1 MSAYEPPTIIST
13 IYNPAFFETSATNTI
28 TQAQAN
34 ALYLKKKTADTATA
48 LETFSAGIATTS
60 LAASSFAT
68 VGGTLGVTGV
78 LTGTGNINTNSLGS
92 IGGTLALGGLDII
105 NLGTSG
111 GRSAACSINTV
122 GTGLTAIAGNVGQ
135 TIRMFGATQ
144 GTEYQYDNT
153 NLIVGTQ
160 NMALY
165 STQTSG
171 RLDIGTGARL
181 LTGQGGGIN
190 VGTGSGGVAN
200 PITIGGA
207 SSALTLNGGNISI
220 GNSFSTTTL
229 NGVISFANLAID
241 SVDRATAGTL
251 SLGTSIANLVNI
263 SRSTINTAI
272 LGTLSVA
279 EATTTTGLL
288 TATGGLTMGTGK
300 NITLSSGTVAPVSGE
315 LGFIQSVTAN
325 AAISSTMVSN
335 SNYSYGSTT
344 ISQAGTYIIMVTGSS
359 TAGSPSPIIQARN
372 CNITTGGS
380 INGVTGIITG
390 ATTIAVNQIGE
401 SGNLN
406 ATSYSQSYSNC
417 VTYYNPTATSVLIS
431 FNILLIFS
439 TGVCN
444 TGTSNYRFTITR
456 IA

>member
-263 SRSTINTAI
+263 SRSTIDTAI

-279 EATTTTGLL
+279 ETTTLN
-288 TATGGLTMGTGK
+288 GGLTIGGTN
-300 NITLSSGTVAPVSGE
+300 NITLGNGTVASTSLQ
-315 LGFIQSVTAN
+315 LGYIKQGTLSTSSNVIADGQTIDMAEVEVTAGTWIIVAEGKPAVAVAGVSFGTSVQLRYNISPTSITYAN
-325 AAISSTMVSN
+325 ALTYAEYNNFVFQSAGTVLPYVTMTTMVNTLVTKKYFMTLSPT
-335 SNYSYGSTT
+335 YGNG
-344 ISQAGTYIIMVTGSS
+344 AL
-359 TAGSPSPIIQARN
+359 
-372 CNITTGGS
+372 TTGGT
-380 INGVTGIITG
+380 NITVG
-390 ATTIAVNQIGE
+390 T
-401 SGNLN
+401 
-406 ATSYSQSYSNC
+406 
-417 VTYYNPTATSVLIS
+417 
-431 FNILLIFS
+431 NIKMKAI
-439 TGVCN
+439 
-444 TGTSNYRFTITR
+444 R